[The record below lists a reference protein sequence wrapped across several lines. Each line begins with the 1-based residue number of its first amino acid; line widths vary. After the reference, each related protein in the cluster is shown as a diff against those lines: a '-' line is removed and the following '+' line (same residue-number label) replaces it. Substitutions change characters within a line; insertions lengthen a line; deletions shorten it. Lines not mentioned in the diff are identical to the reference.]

1 MNMLVT
7 DTVDTLPSAHPTLPD
22 RIRGLSTRL
31 RLILGVLAVLLLAAV
46 AWAIFAPSAAPKKKP
61 VPPVIVHTA
70 TQADIKV
77 VEHTIGTII
86 SPATVQITA
95 QVQGQLIKSYFTEGQ
110 MVQQGQ
116 LLFQIDP
123 KPYQAALDSAMATMA
138 DDKAKAD
145 RYAKLLAAN
154 AVSPQDADDARAGY
168 LTAKA
173 AAETARINLG
183 YTKIYSPIEGKTGPI
198 MIQPG
203 NQVMASAG
211 AASGAVAASTG
222 ATTLVTVTQL
232 HPIKVSFA
240 LPQSDLPRI
249 QARMA
254 SHDLTVDLGNKHTAP
269 VDFVSNQVNP
279 QTGTIELRATFP
291 NIDNALVPGQLLD
304 TGVVLDVIKGA
315 TVVPH
320 DAVNAG
326 LDSSYVY
333 VVRDGNAVM
342 VKVKV
347 LNDNGTVAAVQ
358 GALKPGEKVITDGQ
372 MRVVAG
378 KPVTISGKPQDKNIG
393 K

>member
-7 DTVDTLPSAHPTLPD
+7 DTVDTLPSAHPTVSD

-31 RLILGVLAVLLLAAV
+31 RLILGILAIVLIGAI
-46 AWAIFAPSAAPKKKP
+46 AWAIFAPPATPKKKP
-61 VPPVIVHTA
+61 APPVIVHVA
-70 TQADIKV
+70 TKADVKV

-123 KPYQAALDSAMATMA
+123 KPYQAALDSALATMA
-138 DDKAKAD
+138 DAKAKAE

-154 AVSPQDADDARAGY
+154 AVSPQDADDARATY

-183 YTKIYSPIEGKTGPI
+183 YTRVTSPIEGKTGPI

-203 NQVMASAG
+203 NQVMASAS
-211 AASGAVAASTG
+211 AASGAVVAATG

-232 HPIKVSFA
+232 HPIKVSFS

-254 SHDLTVDLGNKHTAP
+254 AHELVVDLGNKHTAP
-269 VDFVSNQVNP
+269 VDFVSNQVNA

-304 TGVVLDVIKGA
+304 TGVVLDIIKGA

-333 VVRDGNAVM
+333 VVRDGKAVM

-347 LNDNGTVAAVQ
+347 LHDNLTSAAVQ
-358 GALKPGEKVITDGQ
+358 GDLKPGEKVITDGQ

-378 KPVTISGKPQDKNIG
+378 QPVTIGGKPQDKNIG